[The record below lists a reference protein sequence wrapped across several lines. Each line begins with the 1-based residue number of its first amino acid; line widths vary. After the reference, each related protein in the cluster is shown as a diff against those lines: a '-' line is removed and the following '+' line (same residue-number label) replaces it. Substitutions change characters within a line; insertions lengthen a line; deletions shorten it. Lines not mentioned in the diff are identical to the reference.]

1 MEVRKATL
9 FMKLQLTFTEADFEN
24 MRAFDKAVKRQLGP
38 NVYVGSD
45 SLCFYFDFP
54 KELSA
59 MLRPFAPKEANGQ
72 YEFNLESSLPDAK

>member
-1 MEVRKATL
+1 
-9 FMKLQLTFTEADFEN
+9 MKLHLTFTEADFEN

-59 MLRPFAPKEANGQ
+59 RLRPFAPKVEGQ
-72 YEFNLESSLPDAK
+72 MEFDLDSSLPDAK